1 MNASFHP
8 LNLRPASAGPRELD
22 DPILVCL
29 DGYRP
34 RRLPA
39 EQWTERV
46 REFHRGHLLRLDV
59 GEIGVARDIRSA
71 FAHLICFAVSEGIPL
86 DIERVLDPDTV
97 ERHFE
102 RKVARGI
109 PNAAANER
117 ALLRRLGRC
126 LTEKAPWEP
135 VPEAWGRTKLG
146 PPYPEA
152 DVELIHRD
160 VTRQATPRLCL
171 AGETIEILGLG
182 AGLDGRW
189 SLKIRGTDVREQNG
203 LVLIDVP
210 PPRARIVVVRNRYA
224 DRLVELAKRAGPG
237 RIAGT
242 ADKTQC
248 WEISRDVVIDRCR
261 LELVPGRLR
270 TTWLVA
276 HIRARTQLGVL
287 LKAAGLGSPS
297 GLDDLRPYMPPV
309 DDDEGYRQLG
319 ST

>member
-1 MNASFHP
+1 MNWSYLASS
-8 LNLRPASAGPRELD
+8 RASQETTARDPA

-46 REFHRGHLLRLDV
+46 REFHRSHLLRLDV
-59 GEIGVARDIRSA
+59 AEIGVARDIRSA

-86 DIERVLDPDTV
+86 DVERVLDPDTV

-102 RKVARGI
+102 RKVTRGI

-146 PPYPEA
+146 PPYSEA
-152 DVELIHRD
+152 DVGLIDRD

-171 AGETIEILGLG
+171 AGETIEILGLAPVSTVVG
-182 AGLDGRW
+182 A
-189 SLKIRGTDVREQNG
+189 
-203 LVLIDVP
+203 
-210 PPRARIVVVRNRYA
+210 
-224 DRLVELAKRAGPG
+224 
-237 RIAGT
+237 
-242 ADKTQC
+242 
-248 WEISRDVVIDRCR
+248 
-261 LELVPGRLR
+261 
-270 TTWLVA
+270 
-276 HIRARTQLGVL
+276 
-287 LKAAGLGSPS
+287 
-297 GLDDLRPYMPPV
+297 
-309 DDDEGYRQLG
+309 
-319 ST
+319 